1 MMNKPSK
8 VEISFWT
15 EEEFIAFM
23 KTLNNAIIS
32 YKDILNSIRFGCE
45 LSSKWK
51 PLEGKEMEDLDHDFF
66 LLVDAYEELHEKE
79 KEIS

>member
-1 MMNKPSK
+1 
-8 VEISFWT
+8 
-15 EEEFIAFM
+15 M

-51 PLEGKEMEDLDHDFF
+51 PLEKKEMEDLDHNFSI
-66 LLVDAYEELHEKE
+66 LVDTYEELHKKE

>member
-1 MMNKPSK
+1 MNKPFK

-32 YKDILNSIRFGCE
+32 YRDIINTIRFGCD
-45 LSSKWK
+45 LPSAKWK
-51 PLEGKEMEDLDHDFF
+51 PLEEKEMEDLDHDFS
-66 LLVDAYEELHEKE
+66 LLVDAYKELYEKE